1 MAASVKPVPHEN
13 AEVILRHRLP
23 VRLWHWISVL
33 AIAGLLFTGFCIL
46 NVHPRFYWGEVGN
59 AYTPAFLALDS
70 SEPGGP
76 RPATHP
82 APAVL
87 VVGHR
92 RFDVTGRLGV
102 VADAGGDG
110 LYFLIADTP
119 ESWHFGA
126 MRAWHFAI
134 AWILVLGWLGYT
146 VYLIASGQL
155 RSRLLP
161 RVSELRPGAIA
172 HDVLNHLRFHRP
184 TGEEAKSYNL
194 LQKLSYVLVIF
205 VLLPLMVLTGLT
217 MSNAVTARFPELFVL
232 LGGRESARTIHF
244 LCASALVLFVVIHV
258 IQLFV
263 AGFLNE
269 MRSMITGRFAIRRP
283 RAP

>member
-1 MAASVKPVPHEN
+1 MSPLPREN
-13 AEVILRHRLP
+13 PEVILRHRLP

-33 AIAGLLFTGFCIL
+33 AIVGLLFTGFCIL
-46 NVHPRFYWGEVGN
+46 NVHPRLYWGEVGN
-59 AYTPAFLALDS
+59 AYTPALVAIDS
-70 SEPGGP
+70 SDPKGP
-76 RPATHP
+76 RPTTQP

-87 VVGHR
+87 VVGNR

-110 LYFLIADTP
+110 LYFLIANTP

-134 AWILVLGWLGYT
+134 AWILVLGWMCYAI
-146 VYLIASGQL
+146 YLMASGQL

-161 RVSELRPGAIA
+161 RVSQLRPGAIA
-172 HDVLNHLRFHRP
+172 NDVLNHLRFHRA
-184 TGEEAKSYNL
+184 TGEEAKNYNL
-194 LQKLSYVLVIF
+194 LQKLSYLLVIF
-205 VLLPLMVLTGLT
+205 AMLPLMVLTGLT
-217 MSNAVTARFPELFVL
+217 MSNAVTARFPELYSLF
-232 LGGRESARTIHF
+232 GGRESARTIHF
-244 LCASALVLFVVIHV
+244 LCAVALVLFAMIHI

-269 MRSMITGRFAIRRP
+269 MRSMITGRFAIRGSRLP
-283 RAP
+283 

>member
-1 MAASVKPVPHEN
+1 MKPLRHET

-23 VRLWHWISVL
+23 VRLWHWTSAL
-33 AIAGLLFTGFCIL
+33 AVAGLLFTGFCIL

-87 VVGHR
+87 VVGDR
-92 RFDVTGRLGV
+92 RFDVTGHLGV
-102 VADAGGDG
+102 VADAGNDG
-110 LYFLIADTP
+110 LYFLITNTP

-134 AWILVLGWLGYT
+134 AWILVLGWVSYT

-161 RVSELRPGAIA
+161 SVSQLRPRAVA
-172 HDVLNHLRFHRP
+172 SDVLNHLRFHRS

-194 LQKLSYVLVIF
+194 LQKLSYILVIF
-205 VLLPLMVLTGLT
+205 VLLPLMVLTGLA
-217 MSNAVTARFPELFVL
+217 MSNAIAARFPEVYFL
-232 LGGRESARTIHF
+232 LGGRESDRTIHF

-258 IQLFV
+258 AQLFV

-269 MRSMITGRFAIRRP
+269 MRSMITGRFAIRRT

>member
-1 MAASVKPVPHEN
+1 MGPLRHEN

-33 AIAGLLFTGFCIL
+33 AIVGLLFTGFCIL
-46 NVHPRFYWGEVGN
+46 NIHPRLYWGEVGN
-59 AYTPAFLALDS
+59 AYTSAVLSLES

-87 VVGHR
+87 
-92 RFDVTGRLGV
+92 RFGNRQYDVTGRLGV

-110 LYFLIADTP
+110 LYFLIANTP

-134 AWILVLGWLGYT
+134 AWILVLGWMSYAI
-146 VYLIASGQL
+146 YLFVSGEL

-161 RVSELRPGAIA
+161 QVSQLRPRAIA
-172 HDVLNHLRFHRP
+172 NDVIKHLKLHRAA
-184 TGEEAKSYNL
+184 GEEAKSYNL
-194 LQKLSYVLVIF
+194 LQKLSYLAVLF
-205 VLLPLMVLTGLT
+205 VLLPLMVFTGLT
-217 MSNAVTARFPELFVL
+217 MSNAITARFPELYSLF
-232 LGGRESARTIHF
+232 GGRESARTIHF
-244 LCASALVLFVVIHV
+244 LCAFALVLFAVIHV
-258 IQLFV
+258 VQLFV
-263 AGFLNE
+263 AGFFNE
-269 MRSMITGRFAIRRP
+269 MRSMITGRFTIRGSRVP
-283 RAP
+283 

>member
-1 MAASVKPVPHEN
+1 VRPLRRES

-46 NVHPRFYWGEVGN
+46 NVHPRLYWGEVGN

-70 SEPGGP
+70 SAPGGP
-76 RPATHP
+76 RPTTHP

-87 VVGHR
+87 VLGNR

-110 LYFLIADTP
+110 LYFLIANTP

-134 AWILVLGWLGYT
+134 AWVLVLGWMSYAI
-146 VYLIASGQL
+146 YLMASGQL

-161 RVSELRPGAIA
+161 GVSQLRPQAIA
-172 HDVLNHLRFHRP
+172 KDVLNHLRFHRA

-194 LQKLSYVLVIF
+194 LQKLSYLLVIF

-217 MSNAVTARFPELFVL
+217 MSNAVAARFPELYSLF
-232 LGGRESARTIHF
+232 GGRESARTIHF
-244 LCASALVLFVVIHV
+244 LCACGLLLFAMIHV
-258 IQLFV
+258 VQLFV

-269 MRSMITGRFAIRRP
+269 MRSMITGRFTIRGSRLP
-283 RAP
+283 